1 MATFTERSMQSVISQ
16 VPLLMQGVFSSME
29 GIMNVAPLQM
39 LGLTSSQ
46 LLLMLTKDMQ
56 TLQGSRSSTRVD
68 STQVSIALPH
78 CFPLNPDMA
87 SSFVLPKSAVASEA
101 LTKDMKDVAQPTVG
115 EC

>member
-1 MATFTERSMQSVISQ
+1 
-16 VPLLMQGVFSSME
+16 MQGVFSSME

-68 STQVSIALPH
+68 STQVETMSIALPH